1 MPLPATPRQVLIRYR
16 MAACALAHRYFQPFA
31 ARYEVLMTEATS
43 PKVTWDYT
51 QHAAHYDKRA
61 DYAGDAIA
69 RLLKEIGCTPDKPV
83 AEVGAGTGK
92 LTKELLKHGLRVRSV
107 EPNDA
112 MRAIGIENT
121 KGGSVTWSVGTGEAT
136 GLASNSAYAVFFGSS
151 FNVVDQRRTL
161 IEVSRVLISKGWFVC
176 MWNHRDLEDPVQQH
190 IESII
195 KSSIKDYSYGSRRDN
210 PTAVI
215 EASGLFSATRWLE
228 GRFVWKM
235 STEDIIVAWKS
246 HATLRRQAG
255 SDAAFDKIIASISDY
270 LAGFPQYVDVPYTT
284 RIYFA
289 QKIA

>member
-1 MPLPATPRQVLIRYR
+1 
-16 MAACALAHRYFQPFA
+16 
-31 ARYEVLMTEATS
+31 MTKATS

-51 QHAAHYDKRA
+51 RHAAHYDKRA
-61 DYAGDAIA
+61 DYAYDTIA
-69 RLLKEIGCTPDKPV
+69 RLLKEIGCTPATPV

-92 LTKELLKHGLRVRSV
+92 LTKELLKHGLTVSSV

-121 KGGSVTWSVGTGEAT
+121 KGRPVTWSVGTGEET
-136 GLASNSAYAVFFGSS
+136 GLTTNSAYAIFFGSS

-161 IEVSRVLISKGWFVC
+161 AEVSRVLVSKGWFAC

-195 KSSIKDYSYGSRRDN
+195 KASIADYSYGSRRED

-215 EASGLFSATRWLE
+215 AASGLFSATRWLE

-235 STEDIIVAWKS
+235 SADDITVAWKS

-255 SDAAFDKIIASISDY
+255 SDASFEKIIGNISSY
-270 LAGFPQYVDVPYTT
+270 LDGLPKLIDVPYTT

-289 QKIA
+289 QKAE

>member
-1 MPLPATPRQVLIRYR
+1 MSN
-16 MAACALAHRYFQPFA
+16 
-31 ARYEVLMTEATS
+31 ATS

-61 DYAGDAIA
+61 DYAYDAIEQ
-69 RLLKEIGCTPDKPV
+69 LLKEIGCTPATPV

-92 LTKELLKHGLRVRSV
+92 LTKELLKHGLTVRSV

-112 MRAIGIENT
+112 MRSIGIENT
-121 KGGSVTWSVGTGEAT
+121 KGGSVTWSVGTGEET
-136 GLASNSAYAVFFGSS
+136 GLATNSAYAVLFGSS

-161 IEVSRVLISKGWFVC
+161 IEVSRVLVSKGWFAC
-176 MWNHRDLEDPVQQH
+176 MWNHRDLDDPVQQH

-195 KSSIKDYSYGSRRDN
+195 KASIADYSYGSRREN

-215 EASGLFSATRWLE
+215 EASGLFLPARWLE

-235 STEDIIVAWKS
+235 SADDIIVAWKS

-255 SDAAFDKIIASISDY
+255 SDASFDKIIANISSY
-270 LAGFPQYVDVPYTT
+270 LDGLPKLIDVPYTT

-289 QKIA
+289 QKNK